1 MSPRRH
7 RSPVNLTRDTRQSD
21 YSEIHMKYVII
32 LGDGMADEPLAE
44 LGGRTPLEYAEIPNM
59 DRIAREGRCGM
70 LRTVPDGFEPGS
82 DIANLSILGY
92 DPRTT
97 YTGRGPL
104 EAASMGVSLQDGEI
118 AYRCNLV
125 TVRDGVMED
134 FNAGHISSTEG
145 AGLLRDLDA
154 ALGDVRVY
162 PGVGYRNL
170 MVVSRALGAET
181 TAPHDI
187 VGQSIEDYLPRG
199 GDAEIL
205 LDCIKR
211 SEEVFAGHPVNRRRL
226 QEGKAPATGIWPWS
240 GGKKPSLAPFREKYG
255 LSGAMISAVDLLRGI
270 ACLAGME
277 VIHVPGATG
286 FLDTDYEAKARYAVN
301 ALDRLDFV
309 YVHVEA
315 PDEAGHMGS
324 VEEKVRAIERLDE
337 AIGIVLDRPDTTV
350 AVLPDHPTPIR
361 YKTHTMNPVP
371 FALLGKGKDDVQ
383 AFSEREA
390 AKGSFGLIQAPD
402 FLSLLFS

>member
-1 MSPRRH
+1 M
-7 RSPVNLTRDTRQSD
+7 
-21 YSEIHMKYVII
+21 IHMKYILI

-44 LGGRTPLEYAEIPNM
+44 LGGRTPLEYADIPNM

-82 DIANLSILGY
+82 DTANLSVLGY
-92 DPRTT
+92 DPRTS

-104 EAASMGVSLQDGEI
+104 EAASMGVDLRKGEM

-125 TVRDGVMED
+125 TIRDGVMED

-154 ALGDVRVY
+154 AFEDVRVY

-170 MVVSRALGAET
+170 MVVPGARGAVT
-181 TAPHDI
+181 TPPHDI
-187 VGQSIEDYLPRG
+187 VGQAVRDYLPRG
-199 GDAEIL
+199 GDAAIL
-205 LDCIKR
+205 LDCMER
-211 SEEVFAGHPVNRRRL
+211 SREVFAGHPVNRRRL
-226 QEGKAPATGIWPWS
+226 HEGKAPATGIWPWS
-240 GGKKPSLAPFREKYG
+240 GGEKPSLAPFREKYG
-255 LSGAMISAVDLLRGI
+255 LAGGMISAVDLLNGI
-270 ACLAGME
+270 ARLAGME

-286 FLDTDYEAKARYAVN
+286 FLDTDYEAKARYAVD

-309 YVHVEA
+309 YMHVEA

-337 AIGIVLDRPDTTV
+337 AIGIILNRPETAV

-361 YKTHTMNPVP
+361 LKTHTADPVP
-371 FALLGKGKDDVQ
+371 FAMLGEGRDGVR
-383 AFSEREA
+383 AFSERDA
-390 AKGSFGLIQAPD
+390 AKGSFGLVQAPD
-402 FLSLLFS
+402 FLSLFFSC

>member
-1 MSPRRH
+1 
-7 RSPVNLTRDTRQSD
+7 
-21 YSEIHMKYVII
+21 MKYIII

-70 LRTVPDGFEPGS
+70 LRTVPEGFEPGS
-82 DIANLSILGY
+82 DVANLSILGY
-92 DPRTT
+92 DPRTS

-104 EAASMGVSLQDGEI
+104 EAASMGIDLGDAEM

-125 TVRDGVMED
+125 AIHSGVMED
-134 FNAGHISSTEG
+134 FNAGHITSAEG
-145 AGLLRDLDA
+145 AELLRDLDA
-154 ALGDVRVY
+154 ALSDVRVY
-162 PGVGYRNL
+162 PGISYRNL
-170 MVVSRALGAET
+170 MVVSGARGAVT
-181 TAPHDI
+181 TPPHDI
-187 VGQSIEDYLPRG
+187 VDQPIAEFLPRG
-199 GDAEIL
+199 DDSKIL
-205 LDCIKR
+205 LDCMER
-211 SEEVFAGHPVNRRRL
+211 SREVFAGHPVNRHRV
-226 QEGKAPATGIWPWS
+226 QEGKTPATEIWPWS

-255 LSGAMISAVDLLRGI
+255 LAGGVISAVDLLSGI
-270 ACLAGME
+270 ARLAGME

-286 FLDTDYEAKARYAVN
+286 FTDTDYEAKARYAVD

-309 YVHVEA
+309 YMHVEA

-337 AIGIVLDRPDTTV
+337 AIGVILDRPDTTV

-361 YKTHTMNPVP
+361 CKTHTADPVP
-371 FALLGKGKDDVQ
+371 FAVLGKGRDDVS

-390 AKGSFGLIQAPD
+390 AEGSFGLLQAPEL
-402 FLSLLFS
+402 LSLLFSP

>member
-1 MSPRRH
+1 
-7 RSPVNLTRDTRQSD
+7 
-21 YSEIHMKYVII
+21 MKYVII

-44 LGGRTPLEYAEIPNM
+44 LGGRTPLEYADIPNM

-70 LRTVPDGFEPGS
+70 LRTVPEGFEPGS
-82 DIANLSILGY
+82 DVANLSILGY

-104 EAASMGVSLQDGEI
+104 EAASMGVTLREGEF

-125 TVRDGVMED
+125 TVRDGAMED

-145 AGLLRDLDA
+145 AELLRDLDA
-154 ALGDVRVY
+154 ALDDIRVY

-170 MVVSRALGAET
+170 MVVPRALGAGT
-181 TAPHDI
+181 TPPHDI
-187 VGQSIEDYLPRG
+187 VGQPIEGYLPRG
-199 GDAEIL
+199 GDAGIL
-205 LDCIKR
+205 LDGMER
-211 SEEVFAGHPVNRRRL
+211 AEEIFADHPVNRSRL
-226 QEGKAPATGIWPWS
+226 EKGDLPATGIWPWS
-240 GGKKPSLAPFREKYG
+240 GGKKPSLPLFQEKYG
-255 LSGAMISAVDLLRGI
+255 LSGGMISAVDLLRGI

-277 VIHVPGATG
+277 VIDVPGATG
-286 FLDTDYEAKARYAVN
+286 FLDTDYEAKARYAVE

-337 AIGIVLDRPDTTV
+337 AIGIVLDRPDTTI
-350 AVLPDHPTPIR
+350 AVLPDHPTPVR
-361 YKTHTMNPVP
+361 YKTHTMDPVP
-371 FALLGKGKDDVQ
+371 FALLGKGRDGVA

-390 AKGSFGLIQAPD
+390 ARGSFGLMQAPD
-402 FLSLLFS
+402 LLTLLFS

>member
-1 MSPRRH
+1 
-7 RSPVNLTRDTRQSD
+7 
-21 YSEIHMKYVII
+21 
-32 LGDGMADEPLAE
+32 MADEPLAE
-44 LGGRTPLEYAEIPNM
+44 LGGKTPLEYAEIPNM
-59 DRIAREGRCGM
+59 DRIARDGRCGM

-104 EAASMGVSLQDGEI
+104 EAVSMGVTLHDGDF

-134 FNAGHISSTEG
+134 FNAGHISNAEG
-145 AGLLRDLDA
+145 AELLRDLDV
-154 ALGDVRVY
+154 ALEDIRVY

-170 MVVSRALGAET
+170 MVVSPALGAET

-187 VGQSIEDYLPRG
+187 VGQPVDDYLPRG

-205 LDCIKR
+205 RDCMER
-211 SEEVFAGHPVNRRRL
+211 SEEIFADHPVNRRRL
-226 QEGKAPATGIWPWS
+226 QEGKLPATGIWPWS
-240 GGKKPSLAPFREKYG
+240 GGKRPSIAPFREKYG
-255 LSGAMISAVDLLRGI
+255 LAGGMISAVDLLRGI
-270 ACLAGME
+270 ALLAGME
-277 VIHVPGATG
+277 VIDVPGATG
-286 FLDTDYEAKARYAVN
+286 FLDTDYEAKARYAVR
-301 ALDRLDFV
+301 ALDHLDFV

-337 AIGIVLDRPDTTV
+337 AIGIVLDRPDTTI

-361 YKTHTMNPVP
+361 TKTHTADPVP
-371 FALLGKGKDDVQ
+371 FAVLGKGRDDVS
-383 AFSEREA
+383 AFSEDEA
-390 AKGSFGLIQAPD
+390 ARGSFGLVQAPK
-402 FLSLLFS
+402 FLSLLFSR

>member
-1 MSPRRH
+1 
-7 RSPVNLTRDTRQSD
+7 
-21 YSEIHMKYVII
+21 MKYIII

-44 LGGRTPLEYAEIPNM
+44 LGGKTPLEYADIPNM

-70 LRTVPDGFEPGS
+70 LRTVPGGFEPGS

-104 EAASMGVSLQDGEI
+104 EAASMGVTLREGEF

-125 TVRDGVMED
+125 TIRDGMIED

-145 AGLLRDLDA
+145 AELLRDLDA
-154 ALGDVRVY
+154 ALDDIRVY

-170 MVVSRALGAET
+170 MVVPRALGAET
-181 TAPHDI
+181 TPPHDI
-187 VGQSIEDYLPRG
+187 VGQPIGEFLPRG
-199 GDAEIL
+199 GDAGLL
-205 LDCIKR
+205 LDCMEHA
-211 SEEVFAGHPVNRRRL
+211 EEIFADHPVNRRRL
-226 QEGKAPATGIWPWS
+226 KEGNLPATGIWPWS
-240 GGKKPSLAPFREKYG
+240 GGKKPSLALFQEKYG
-255 LSGAMISAVDLLRGI
+255 LSGGMISAVDLLRGI

-277 VIHVPGATG
+277 VIDVPGATG
-286 FLDTDYEAKARYAVN
+286 FLDTDYEAKARYAVE

-337 AIGIVLDRPDTTV
+337 AIGIVLD
-350 AVLPDHPTPIR
+350 
-361 YKTHTMNPVP
+361 
-371 FALLGKGKDDVQ
+371 
-383 AFSEREA
+383 
-390 AKGSFGLIQAPD
+390 
-402 FLSLLFS
+402 

>member
-1 MSPRRH
+1 
-7 RSPVNLTRDTRQSD
+7 
-21 YSEIHMKYVII
+21 MKYVII

-44 LGGRTPLEYAEIPNM
+44 LGGRTPLEYADIPNM
-59 DRIAREGRCGM
+59 DKIAREGRCGM

-82 DIANLSILGY
+82 DVANLSILGY
-92 DPRTT
+92 DPGTS

-104 EAASMGVSLQDGEI
+104 EAASMGVALRDAEI

-125 TVRDGVMED
+125 TVRDGAMED
-134 FNAGHISSTEG
+134 FNAGHISTAEG
-145 AGLLRDLDA
+145 AELLRDLSP

-170 MVVSRALGAET
+170 MVVPGALGAET

-187 VGQSIEDYLPRG
+187 VGRSVEDYLPRG
-199 GDAEIL
+199 ADAGIL
-205 LDCIKR
+205 LDCMER
-211 SEEVFAGHPVNRRRL
+211 SREVFADHPVNRRRL
-226 QEGKAPATGIWPWS
+226 QEGKNPATGIWPWS

-255 LSGAMISAVDLLRGI
+255 LAGGVISAVDLLNGI
-270 ACLAGME
+270 ASLAGME
-277 VIHVPGATG
+277 VIRVPGATG
-286 FLDTDYEAKARYAVN
+286 FLDTDYEAKARYAVD

-309 YVHVEA
+309 YLHVEA

-337 AIGIVLDRPDTTV
+337 AVGIILDRPETTI

-361 YKTHTMNPVP
+361 YKTHTMEPVP
-371 FALLGKGKDDVQ
+371 FAILGKGRDEVRG
-383 AFSEREA
+383 FSEREA
-390 AKGSFGLIQAPD
+390 AKGSFGLVQAPD

>member
-1 MSPRRH
+1 
-7 RSPVNLTRDTRQSD
+7 
-21 YSEIHMKYVII
+21 MKYIII

-44 LGGRTPLEYAEIPNM
+44 LGGRTPLEYADIPNM

-70 LRTVPDGFEPGS
+70 LRTVPDEFEPGS

-92 DPRTT
+92 DPRTS

-104 EAASMGVSLQDGEI
+104 EAASMGIALEDGEM

-134 FNAGHISSTEG
+134 FNAGHISNAEG
-145 AGLLRDLDA
+145 AGLLRDLDT

-170 MVVSRALGAET
+170 MVVSRARGAVT

-187 VGQSIEDYLPRG
+187 VGQPVAEFLPRG
-199 GDAEIL
+199 EDAGIL
-205 LDCIKR
+205 LDCMER
-211 SEEVFAGHPVNRRRL
+211 SREVFADHPVNRRRL
-226 QEGKAPATGIWPWS
+226 QEGKTPATVVWPWS
-240 GGKKPSLAPFREKYG
+240 GGRKPSLAPFHEKYG
-255 LSGAMISAVDLLRGI
+255 LHGGVISAVDLLSGI
-270 ACLAGME
+270 ARLAEME
-277 VIHVPGATG
+277 VIRVPGATG
-286 FLDTDYEAKARYAVN
+286 FLDTDYEAKARYAVD

-309 YVHVEA
+309 YMHVEA

-337 AIGIVLDRPDTTV
+337 AVGIILDRPDTTV
-350 AVLPDHPTPIR
+350 AVLPDHPTPVR
-361 YKTHTMNPVP
+361 CKTHTADPIP
-371 FALLGKGKDDVQ
+371 FAILGKGRDNVC

-390 AKGSFGLIQAPD
+390 AEGSFGLMQAPD
-402 FLSLLFS
+402 LLPLLFSR

>member
-1 MSPRRH
+1 
-7 RSPVNLTRDTRQSD
+7 
-21 YSEIHMKYVII
+21 MKYIII

-44 LGGRTPLEYAEIPNM
+44 LGGRTPLEYADIPNM

-82 DIANLSILGY
+82 DVANLSILGY
-92 DPRTT
+92 DPHTA

-104 EAASMGVSLQDGEI
+104 EAASMGVTLQDGEV

-134 FNAGHISSTEG
+134 FNAGHISSAEG
-145 AGLLRDLDA
+145 AELLRDLDA
-154 ALGDVRVY
+154 ALGDARVY

-170 MVVSRALGAET
+170 MVVPQALGAET

-187 VGQSIEDYLPRG
+187 VGQSVGDYLPRG
-199 GDAEIL
+199 GDAGVL
-205 LDCIKR
+205 LGCIER
-211 SEEVFAGHPVNRRRL
+211 SREVFADHPVNQRRL
-226 QEGKAPATGIWPWS
+226 QEGRTPATEVWPWS

-255 LSGAMISAVDLLRGI
+255 LAGGVISAVDLLNGI
-270 ACLAGME
+270 AHLAEME

-286 FLDTDYEAKARYAVN
+286 FLDTNYEAKARYAVD

-309 YVHVEA
+309 YMHVEA

-324 VEEKVRAIERLDE
+324 IEEKVRAIERLDK
-337 AIGIVLDRPDTTV
+337 AIGIILDRPETTV

-361 YKTHTMNPVP
+361 YKTHTRDPIP
-371 FALLGKGKDDVQ
+371 FAILGKGKDNVQ

-390 AKGSFGLIQAPD
+390 AKGSFGLMQASD
-402 FLSLLFS
+402 FLTLLFSK

>member
-1 MSPRRH
+1 
-7 RSPVNLTRDTRQSD
+7 
-21 YSEIHMKYVII
+21 MKYIII

-104 EAASMGVSLQDGEI
+104 EAVSMGVTLQEGEI

-134 FNAGHISSTEG
+134 FNAGHISSAEG
-145 AGLLRDLDA
+145 AELLRDLDA
-154 ALGDVRVY
+154 ALGEVRVY

-170 MVVSRALGAET
+170 MVVPGALGAET

-187 VGQSIEDYLPRG
+187 VGQPVADFLPRG

-205 LDCIKR
+205 LDCMER
-211 SEEVFAGHPVNRRRL
+211 SEEVFADHPINRRRL
-226 QEGKAPATGIWPWS
+226 EEGKLPATGIWPWS
-240 GGKKPSLAPFREKYG
+240 GGKKPSLAPFQEKYG
-255 LSGAMISAVDLLRGI
+255 LAGGMISAVDLLNGI
-270 ACLAGME
+270 ARLAGME
-277 VIHVPGATG
+277 VIRVPGATG
-286 FLDTDYEAKARYAVN
+286 FLDTDYEAKVRYAVD
-301 ALDRLDFV
+301 ALDHLDFV

-315 PDEAGHMGS
+315 PDEAAHMGS

-337 AIGIVLDRPDTTV
+337 AIGIALDRPDTII

-361 YKTHTMNPVP
+361 LKTHTTDPVP
-371 FALLGKGKDDVQ
+371 FAILGKGRDDVT
-383 AFSEREA
+383 AFSEGEA
-390 AKGSFGLIQAPD
+390 ARGSFGLVQAPD
-402 FLSLLFS
+402 FLHLLFSK